1 MNYAAAHYNL
11 GVVFQ
16 LRNELELAAYHF
28 SQANAYN
35 PQEKYSRAWSD
46 LQHLKGEYNP
56 LASMM
61 DHSVES
67 YGKLPPPEGA
77 LLQPKTN

>member
-1 MNYAAAHYNL
+1 
-11 GVVFQ
+11 
-16 LRNELELAAYHF
+16 LAAYHF

-35 PQEKYSRAWSD
+35 PQEKYSQAWTD

-56 LASMM
+56 LASMRY
-61 DHSVES
+61 HSVES